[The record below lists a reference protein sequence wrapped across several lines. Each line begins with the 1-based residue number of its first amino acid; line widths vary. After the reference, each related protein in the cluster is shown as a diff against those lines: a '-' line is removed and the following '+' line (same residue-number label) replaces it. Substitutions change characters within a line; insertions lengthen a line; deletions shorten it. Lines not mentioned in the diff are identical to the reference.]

1 MQHKSYRFD
10 IIGYEQ
16 LIHDFEINF
25 HPDLKFSNNQNTTK
39 VYILEDY
46 YFRINSTLTVTVI
59 ISKKISNSVELH
71 IVASGGK
78 EGIFGFS
85 YGAEKSA
92 LKKIIKFA
100 ENYNPLK

>member
-10 IIGYEQ
+10 NLNYED
-16 LIHDFEINF
+16 LIYDFEKNF
-25 HPDLKFSNNQNTTK
+25 HPDLKFSNNQNTTT

-46 YFRINSTLTVTVI
+46 YFRINSTLSVTLI
-59 ISKKISNSVELH
+59 ISKKNSNSVELH

-92 LKKIIKFA
+92 LKKIIRFA
-100 ENYNPLK
+100 EEYTSVM

>member
-10 IIGYEQ
+10 NIGYEQ

-59 ISKKISNSVELH
+59 ISKKTSNSVELH

-100 ENYNPLK
+100 ENYNPLR

>member
-10 IIGYEQ
+10 NISYES
-16 LIHDFEINF
+16 LIHDVEITFN
-25 HPDLKFSNNQNTTK
+25 PELKFSNSQDTTT

-46 YFRINSTLTVTVI
+46 YFRINSTLTITLI
-59 ISKKISNSVELH
+59 ISKKNANSIELH
-71 IVASGGK
+71 IIASGGK

-92 LKKIIKFA
+92 LKRIVRFA
-100 ENYNPLK
+100 EEYTSGI